1 VSKKDVC
8 GDAERGLA
16 LFRKGLPIDAVLH
29 RHPISYFDDVT
40 VAVWLMV
47 FERSPEAIG
56 PIERMDLYNAFGD
69 SEAIML
75 EQQNRAPY
83 ARSVARLAVQMLLTK
98 AEVLDQGLTLDQMA
112 KTIRVFF
119 DHPDMLTA
127 MAEAMKRTDASTE
140 RYRKVRQVVGSI
152 FV

>member
-1 VSKKDVC
+1 
-8 GDAERGLA
+8 
-16 LFRKGLPIDAVLH
+16 
-29 RHPISYFDDVT
+29 
-40 VAVWLMV
+40 MV